1 LYCLKSIQR
10 FFYTMAKSSKRYIF
24 LIAGFS
30 ILSIGFIFE
39 KKGIVW
45 SKKEFDFG
53 NIIQGNV
60 PKTSFTCY
68 NYSDSALVFEN
79 VMPSCGCVVPS
90 WQKTPIKPGDSS
102 VLSIEFDS
110 KGKSKQHTK
119 TIAVYT
125 NQGLFELF
133 IKANIIKN

>member
-1 LYCLKSIQR
+1 MSKST
-10 FFYTMAKSSKRYIF
+10 FSK
-24 LIAGFS
+24 L
-30 ILSIGFIFE
+30 FIFAAITIAVSGFVIE

-53 NIIQGNV
+53 TINQGEV

-68 NYSDSALVFEN
+68 NYSDSILIFEN
-79 VMPSCGCVVPS
+79 VMPSCGCVVPT
-90 WQKTPIKPGDSS
+90 WQKTPINPGDSS
-102 VLSIEFDS
+102 ILSVEFDS
-110 KGKSKQHTK
+110 KGKSKQHSK

-133 IKANIIKN
+133 IKANIIKQ

>member
-1 LYCLKSIQR
+1 MSKSI
-10 FFYTMAKSSKRYIF
+10 FSK
-24 LIAGFS
+24 L
-30 ILSIGFIFE
+30 FIFAAITIAVSGFVIE

-53 NIIQGNV
+53 TINQGEV

-68 NYSDSALVFEN
+68 YYSDSILIFEN
-79 VMPSCGCVVPS
+79 VMPSCGCVVPT
-90 WQKTPIKPGDSS
+90 WQKTPINPGDSS
-102 VLSIEFDS
+102 ILSVEFDS
-110 KGKSKQHTK
+110 KGKSKQHSK

-133 IKANIIKN
+133 IKANIIKQ

>member
-1 LYCLKSIQR
+1 MYCLKSIQR
-10 FFYTMAKSSKRYIF
+10 FFYTMSNPSIRLTLIVSAF
-24 LIAGFS
+24 LMLCS
-30 ILSIGFIFE
+30 GFIFE

-45 SKKEFDFG
+45 SKLEIDFG
-53 NIIQGNV
+53 NIYQGEV

-68 NYSDSALVFEN
+68 NYSDSVLVFEN

-90 WQKTPIKPGDSS
+90 WQRTPINPGDSS

-110 KGKSKQHTK
+110 KGKSKQHSK

-133 IKANIIKN
+133 IKANIIKH

>member
-1 LYCLKSIQR
+1 MSKSI
-10 FFYTMAKSSKRYIF
+10 FSK
-24 LIAGFS
+24 L
-30 ILSIGFIFE
+30 FIFAAITIAVSGFVIE

-53 NIIQGNV
+53 TINQGEV

-68 NYSDSALVFEN
+68 NYSDSILIFEN
-79 VMPSCGCVVPS
+79 VMPSCGCVVPT
-90 WQKTPIKPGDSS
+90 WQKTPINPGDSS
-102 VLSIEFDS
+102 ILSVEFDS
-110 KGKSKQHTK
+110 KGKSKQHSK

-133 IKANIIKN
+133 IKANIIKQ

>member
-1 LYCLKSIQR
+1 MSKST
-10 FFYTMAKSSKRYIF
+10 FSKLF
-24 LIAGFS
+24 LFAAITIAVSGFV
-30 ILSIGFIFE
+30 IE

-53 NIIQGNV
+53 TINQGEV

-68 NYSDSALVFEN
+68 NYSDSILIFEN
-79 VMPSCGCVVPS
+79 VMPSCGCVVPT
-90 WQKTPIKPGDSS
+90 WQKTPINPGDSS
-102 VLSIEFDS
+102 ILSVEFDS
-110 KGKSKQHTK
+110 KGKSKQHSK

-133 IKANIIKN
+133 IKANIIKQ

>member
-1 LYCLKSIQR
+1 MIKSNII
-10 FFYTMAKSSKRYIF
+10 YIF
-24 LIAGFS
+24 IFTALNLVLAGFV
-30 ILSIGFIFE
+30 FE

-53 NIIQGNV
+53 TINQGEV

-68 NYSDSALVFEN
+68 NYSDSVLVFEN
-79 VMPSCGCVVPS
+79 VMPSCGCVVPL

-102 VLSIEFDS
+102 ILSVEFDS
-110 KGKSKQHTK
+110 KGKSKQHSK

-133 IKANIIKN
+133 IKANIIKQ

>member
-1 LYCLKSIQR
+1 MSKSI
-10 FFYTMAKSSKRYIF
+10 FSK
-24 LIAGFS
+24 L
-30 ILSIGFIFE
+30 FIFAAITIAVSGFVIE

-53 NIIQGNV
+53 TINQGEV

-68 NYSDSALVFEN
+68 NYSDSILIFEN
-79 VMPSCGCVVPS
+79 VMPSCGCVVTS

-102 VLSIEFDS
+102 ILSVEFDS
-110 KGKSKQHTK
+110 KGKSKQHSK

-133 IKANIIKN
+133 IKANIIKQ

>member
-1 LYCLKSIQR
+1 MYCFKAYNAFFIPMSKSI
-10 FFYTMAKSSKRYIF
+10 FSK
-24 LIAGFS
+24 L
-30 ILSIGFIFE
+30 FIFAAITIAVSGFVIE

-53 NIIQGNV
+53 TINQGEV

-68 NYSDSALVFEN
+68 NYSDSILIFEN
-79 VMPSCGCVVPS
+79 VMPSCGCVVPT
-90 WQKTPIKPGDSS
+90 WQKTPINPGDSS
-102 VLSIEFDS
+102 ILSVEFDS
-110 KGKSKQHTK
+110 KGKSKQHSK

-133 IKANIIKN
+133 IKANIIKQ

>member
-1 LYCLKSIQR
+1 MIKLNI
-10 FFYTMAKSSKRYIF
+10 RYIF
-24 LIAGFS
+24 IFTVLTL
-30 ILSIGFIFE
+30 ILSAFIFE

-45 SKKEFDFG
+45 STKEFDFG
-53 NIIQGNV
+53 TIHQGDK

-68 NYSDSALVFEN
+68 NYSDSVLVFEN

-102 VLSIEFDS
+102 VLSVEFDS
-110 KGKSKQHTK
+110 KGKSKQHSK

-133 IKANIIKN
+133 IKANIIKQ

>member
-1 LYCLKSIQR
+1 MSKSI
-10 FFYTMAKSSKRYIF
+10 FSK
-24 LIAGFS
+24 L
-30 ILSIGFIFE
+30 FIFAAITIAVSGFVIE

-53 NIIQGNV
+53 TINQGEV

-68 NYSDSALVFEN
+68 NYSDSILIFEN
-79 VMPSCGCVVPS
+79 VMPSCGCVVTS
-90 WQKTPIKPGDSS
+90 WQKTPINPGDSS
-102 VLSIEFDS
+102 ILSVEFDS
-110 KGKSKQHTK
+110 KGKSKQHSK

-133 IKANIIKN
+133 IKANIIKQ